1 MSYNSDNI
9 IEQERKRS
17 KITKETSIADIASSI
32 GHITKSIESMSAN
45 YSEIL
50 RINKNVVTY
59 LQKVEES
66 EKGINH
72 IVADTSID
80 KSKRS
85 NN

>member
-1 MSYNSDNI
+1 MLKCNFCL
-9 IEQERKRS
+9 
-17 KITKETSIADIASSI
+17 
-32 GHITKSIESMSAN
+32 GHITKSIESMSAS

-72 IVADTSID
+72 IVADTSI
-80 KSKRS
+80 KEKQ
-85 NN
+85 

>member
-1 MSYNSDNI
+1 MSYNSDDI
-9 IEQERKRS
+9 IEQQRKRS
-17 KITKETSIADIASSI
+17 KITKEMPIADIASSI
-32 GHITKSIESMSAN
+32 GHITKSIESMSAS

-72 IVADTSID
+72 IVADTSI
-80 KSKRS
+80 KEKQ
-85 NN
+85 